1 MRSIFGR
8 INRIHKLNENSFK
21 NSLDRLTDCPDI
33 KIQFEIDNLVGF
45 GQVLFSPSPETGFF
59 STSDYIVIADC
70 RIDNKQQLAEN
81 LQLNELNPPDDYLIL
96 KAYEKWGVQCAE
108 HIVGDFAFAIWNKQK
123 EEIFCARDHF
133 GIKPFYYCFDEKGF
147 IFSSE
152 IKAILTQTDL
162 DFTPNEQ
169 YIADTLSIVK
179 SEKDSTFYSEIKK
192 LPPAHYFVLKNDQL
206 EVKEYWKLLPQ
217 ETLGLNHDEIINQ
230 FKELLV
236 EAVKCR
242 ASENLIIGSEL
253 SGGIDSSSITAIAA
267 QFCRVKTFSHV
278 MPDNLLGKIHPFK
291 DEREYITLLDDYCD
305 IQERFFITSES
316 TGVLNAINQ
325 NLEDLEFITQQNFSV
340 FSDCLYIKAQEEGVS
355 ILFSGFGGDEVVS
368 SKSGSYMDELASQ
381 GLWNELKQDLKNQN
395 LTKKN
400 YYKRLY
406 KYYLKNKL
414 PVFFRLISKLKEKSP
429 WYEGKFENLAINKL
443 FSDKMKIRERYYFQF
458 EKNEKI
464 TSQEK
469 NIERICHPHVSQRL
483 EYCSTAAR
491 KFGIEYSY
499 PLFDKRLI
507 EYYLSMPVL
516 LKARNGVQRYTI
528 RKAIEKFV
536 PEKIYQRND
545 KSGTT
550 IPTTFMRM
558 LSDKDKISEIILRA
572 KANPKITQY
581 INLDAYEKWFSKL
594 CKRSEQ
600 KENSINPGAFY
611 NYLKLILFIEKKP
624 HLFK

>member
-400 YYKRLY
+400 YYKRFPVS
-406 KYYLKNKL
+406 KN
-414 PVFFRLISKLKEKSP
+414 VSK
-429 WYEGKFENLAINKL
+429 
-443 FSDKMKIRERYYFQF
+443 
-458 EKNEKI
+458 
-464 TSQEK
+464 
-469 NIERICHPHVSQRL
+469 
-483 EYCSTAAR
+483 
-491 KFGIEYSY
+491 
-499 PLFDKRLI
+499 
-507 EYYLSMPVL
+507 
-516 LKARNGVQRYTI
+516 
-528 RKAIEKFV
+528 
-536 PEKIYQRND
+536 
-545 KSGTT
+545 
-550 IPTTFMRM
+550 
-558 LSDKDKISEIILRA
+558 
-572 KANPKITQY
+572 
-581 INLDAYEKWFSKL
+581 
-594 CKRSEQ
+594 
-600 KENSINPGAFY
+600 
-611 NYLKLILFIEKKP
+611 
-624 HLFK
+624 